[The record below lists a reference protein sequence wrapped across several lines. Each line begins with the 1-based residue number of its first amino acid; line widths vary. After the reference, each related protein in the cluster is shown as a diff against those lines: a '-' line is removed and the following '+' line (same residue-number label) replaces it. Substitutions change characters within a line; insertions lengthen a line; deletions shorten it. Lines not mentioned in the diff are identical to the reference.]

1 MTFVAQSYVEAYE
14 LARELRATY
23 CDTDWE
29 VEIVPPQFLGDFYRV
44 NVN

>member
-1 MTFVAQSYVEAYE
+1 MTFTAQSYNEAFE

-29 VEIVPPQFLGDFYRV
+29 VEIVAPLFPGDLYRV

>member
-1 MTFVAQSYVEAYE
+1 MTFTAETYDEAYE

-29 VEIVPPQFLGDFYRV
+29 VEIVPPQFPGDSYRV